1 MRNQKRKE
9 RQRNNPLRRN
19 TMNSIKLTIIALA
32 AAAVMFSGCSTD
44 NRVLGPGTDFQSE
57 TGINDLSRP
66 GSDSDSEFDSNE
78 SAPEQEH
85 FVIVAKVQR
94 IDIEGGCWFLQAD
107 DGNTYTPISPEGL
120 VLETGLKLKAE
131 GYIDENI
138 QFFCG
143 NGPAFVIEKYEIIGK
158 SGTRESGKIE
168 VPGSVKGE
176 SAADDGSDSFDT
188 LEGTVNI
195 TNEGCL
201 LLKTTT
207 KDEFVLQHDM
217 DILLRKGDKISV
229 TGFISALP
237 YFTCY
242 EAPVFYAETISV
254 SKASSESAESDRPTD
269 ESAPSITDDDD
280 DRFVRPTEDRPSEDE
295 IRDRELEEKKKLKE
309 ERRPAD
315 PPKDDRDPSMTD
327 DDDDRFD
334 RATEDRPSED
344 ESEDSEEERK
354 KKYEE
359 EKRRRDKDNERP

>member
-19 TMNSIKLTIIALA
+19 TMN
-32 AAAVMFSGCSTD
+32 
-44 NRVLGPGTDFQSE
+44 RVLGPGTDFQSE
-57 TGINDLSRP
+57 TGINDLNRP

-78 SAPEQEH
+78 SAPEQKR
-85 FVIVAKVQR
+85 FVILAKVQR

-107 DGNTYTPISPEGL
+107 DGNTYTPLSPEGL

-158 SGTRESGKIE
+158 SGTRESGKTG

-201 LLKTTT
+201 ILKTTT
-207 KDEFVLQHDM
+207 KDEFVLQHDT
-217 DILLRKGDKISV
+217 DVVLDKGDQIRV
-229 TGFISALP
+229 TGYVSALP

-242 EAPVFYAETISV
+242 EAPVFYAETVSV
-254 SKASSESAESDRPTD
+254 YRKDTESEKSEQPTEDRDLSMTD
-269 ESAPSITDDDD
+269 DDDD

-327 DDDDRFD
+327 DDDDDDRFD